1 MPVEV
6 GTRTEKESGII
17 TIRSSFQEYILWEL
31 ERSDVFSVR
40 KNFGVVWW
48 RIQHES
54 KTVETN
60 KPALA
65 QRKTQPDD

>member
-1 MPVEV
+1 METRAKRCLQCQKEFWSGMV
-6 GTRTEKESGII
+6 GVISP
-17 TIRSSFQEYILWEL
+17 
-31 ERSDVFSVR
+31 FSH
-40 KNFGVVWW
+40 NWFHSEQCYADWW